1 MRKGLLLLLILV
13 ALLFPSPAASQN
25 EIRLSTLEIQLW
37 PEYDQPSMLV
47 IYDFVVAS
55 GATFPLSVSFR
66 LPLDANLIAVASYE
80 PSGLINAK
88 FEGPTAQGEWQ
99 ILTVIVESQS
109 KYHFEYYRPL
119 IIQKATRKFNFLW
132 PGDYAVDSFSVQID
146 EPLDVTSLSTTPAL
160 QATTGTDGRKHY
172 VNIPGRMDAGQQY
185 TLDLQYEKT
194 SDKLVL
200 SGTPNAPS
208 APLDQKAVGRISL
221 SNLIPYIL
229 GSIGVM
235 LILGGLIYFWSSRG
249 ASISP
254 RPRRRR
260 RVKEAES
267 SEETDIYCHQCGQR
281 ARPGDRFCRVCGT
294 RLRLEG

>member
-1 MRKGLLLLLILV
+1 MRKGLFLLLIL
-13 ALLFPSPAASQN
+13 AMMLFPVPAAAQN

-80 PSGLINAK
+80 PNGLINAK

-99 ILTVIVESQS
+99 VLTVIVESQS

-119 IIQKATRKFNFLW
+119 TIKNTSRTFSFLW

-160 QATTGTDGRKHY
+160 QATSGNDGRKHY

-185 TLDLQYEKT
+185 SLELQYEKT
-194 SDKLVL
+194 SDKLVV

-208 APLDQKAVGRISL
+208 APLDQKAIGRISL
-221 SNLIPYIL
+221 SNAIPIIL
-229 GSIGVM
+229 GGIGIL
-235 LILGGLIYFWSSRG
+235 LILGGVIYFWSSRNDV
-249 ASISP
+249 SSH
-254 RPRRRR
+254 RPRRRHR
-260 RVKEAES
+260 AKETES
-267 SEETDIYCHQCGQR
+267 SGENVVYCHQCGQR
-281 ARPGDRFCRVCGT
+281 ARAGDRFCRVCGT
-294 RLRLEG
+294 RLRVEG